1 MSITV
6 GQPNKSRRTKKVH
19 SEVENKPLIAGDKP
33 NSFAYWLY
41 FIPGI
46 LLTAVFVV
54 YPVLY
59 NVTLS
64 FLHWKGGFSA
74 VSFAGFENWAHLL
87 QDSTFWLSFRNIIYM
102 IIVMVVVP
110 TLLGL
115 ILAAILFDVIGR
127 RFSGKVASFLRAT
140 YYLPQ
145 VIPIAVAGVLF
156 GWILYPDKTGVLN
169 QFLTFVTGHDVE
181 INWVGGTGSTAL
193 FSIGLLMV
201 WIQLGYPTVI
211 FMAAL
216 QRVDPELYE
225 AAELDGAGWFRRFQA
240 ITKPQIRPEIF
251 VVTLTMTIAAL
262 KVFGPVFILTQGGP
276 NKATYVPSYY
286 AYIQYFGNA
295 TDKGYAATIATSV
308 AIVVSIVAVLFLRAQ
323 RRAEEKEA

>member
-1 MSITV
+1 MRS
-6 GQPNKSRRTKKVH
+6 QRQAKKKKKTAIDD
-19 SEVENKPLIAGDKP
+19 NKPLIAGGRK
-33 NSFAYWLY
+33 NSLAYWLY
-41 FIPGI
+41 FIPGM
-46 LLTAVFVV
+46 LLTIALVV
-54 YPVLY
+54 YPVIY

-64 FLHWKGGFSA
+64 FLHWRGGFSD
-74 VSFAGFENWAHLL
+74 VTFAGLDNWKDLM
-87 QDSTFWLSFRNIIYM
+87 QDATFWMSFRNIIYM
-102 IIVMVVVP
+102 IVVMVVVP

-127 RFSGKVASFLRAT
+127 RFSGKLASFLRAT

-169 QFLTFVTGHDVE
+169 QFLTFVAGHDVE
-181 INWVGGTGSTAL
+181 INWVGGDATTAL

-308 AIVVSIVAVLFLRAQ
+308 AIVVTIVAIVFLRVQ
-323 RRAEEKEA
+323 RKTEQKEA